1 MHNAFGQVTG
11 KTKISESLSCPSQ
24 VSKSPKITKK
34 PFCHFF
40 DPPEPQPSPI
50 TTKTDIEVKHHD
62 ISLDTLAKV
71 CYDIHYSYQGVRYAK
86 NDQN

>member
-1 MHNAFGQVTG
+1 MHNKFGQVTG
-11 KTKISESLSCPSQ
+11 KTKISESLSCPNQ

-34 PFCHFF
+34 PFWHFF

-50 TTKTDIEVKHHD
+50 TTKTHTKVEVKHHD

-71 CYDIHYSYQGVRYAK
+71 C
-86 NDQN
+86 